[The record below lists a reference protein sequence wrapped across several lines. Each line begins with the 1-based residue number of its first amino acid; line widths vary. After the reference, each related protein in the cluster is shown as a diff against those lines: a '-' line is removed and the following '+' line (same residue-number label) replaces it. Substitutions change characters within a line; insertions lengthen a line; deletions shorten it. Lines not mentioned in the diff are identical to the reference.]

1 MKILSIVPNLSCF
14 VCAFG
19 PWILWTIFYSIDTST
34 VSSRV
39 TGQCGRPGHD
49 KSFAVFHCVFDEV
62 CHVPVF
68 GFVSHPPALGHLF
81 IIVLGI
87 GYCLTALKG
96 NLFPGKHAQS
106 L

>member
-1 MKILSIVPNLSCF
+1 MNILFIVPNLPGF

-19 PWILWTIFYSIDTST
+19 PWILWKIFYSIDAST

-96 NLFPGKHAQS
+96 NLFPGKRAQS
-106 L
+106 V